1 MPYVAPDDARNA
13 LALDL
18 NALAA
23 EIGPGM
29 WRERLVAD
37 EATRWVLLSWPPGTS
52 TVPHRHPHA
61 SETFLVLEGH
71 LAARIGDDPEVV
83 VGPGTLLLARRN
95 AIHALRV
102 AGDERLLLIASVAPN
117 LDLEDETIDEPDR

>member
-18 NALAA
+18 MALAA
-23 EIGPGM
+23 EAGPAT

-37 EATRWVLLSWPPGTS
+37 DATRWVLLSWEPGIS
-52 TVPHRHPHA
+52 TVPHRHPYA
-61 SETFLVLEGH
+61 GETFLVMEGR
-71 LAARIGDDPEVV
+71 LAARIGDAPEVE
-83 VGPGTLLLARRN
+83 VGPGTILFAPRD

-102 AGDERLLLIASVAPN
+102 VGDERLLFIASVAPN
-117 LDLEDETIDEPDR
+117 LDLADETVEELDR